1 MITEPCQITTWC
13 EPLAE
18 VEAQES
24 VFGDLRQSW
33 VNPVLLLSEV
43 THVNIKSHDSNHLLD
58 KCGCLRAVVV
68 STEEFS
74 SLFISDEFANTVGIF
89 HGPAVGDVPVV
100 LHLDGDVEIL
110 LAGLFFGK
118 ANGRNLWVRKDSCWD
133 MVVRHR
139 YHVIRVQL
147 VVTNCLGLCIGDVLK
162 HV

>member
-68 STEEFS
+68 STEELS
-74 SLFISDEFANTVGIF
+74 GLFISDEFASLVRSF
-89 HGPAVGDVPVV
+89 HSPAVGDSAVM
-100 LHLDGDVEIL
+100 LNLDGDVEIL
-110 LAGLFFGK
+110 LAGFFFGK
-118 ANGRNLWVRKDSCWD
+118 ANGRNLWVRKDSRRD
-133 MVVRHR
+133 ILMRHR
-139 YHVIRVQL
+139 HHIIR
-147 VVTNCLGLCIGDVLK
+147 I
-162 HV
+162 

>member
-24 VFGDLRQSW
+24 VFGDLRQGW

-68 STEEFS
+68 STDEFAV
-74 SLFISDEFANTVGIF
+74 LFISDEFANTVGIF

-100 LHLDGDVEIL
+100 LHLDSDIKVL
-110 LAGLFFGK
+110 LACFFLGQS
-118 ANGRNLWVRKDSCWD
+118 NSSDLRVGKDSCWD
-133 MVVRHR
+133 ILVRHR
-139 YHVIRVQL
+139 H
-147 VVTNCLGLCIGDVLK
+147 
-162 HV
+162 H